1 MAQTYAQQ
9 IEQKQLE
16 IINAEN
22 TMAELYADHNII
34 TPSPERLSQN
44 DPRCPRECGH
54 FDGGNRSCRNHCDYN
69 YYQSTYPRQVEA
81 RKVAEKKHIQPL
93 RNQVAN
99 KKKEI
104 EALKE
109 KQSLPYLRNELLS
122 TSQELQQLQRNDP
135 LYRQKKTDLSKEL
148 LEQAETVDT
157 LEKKYNLFGNI
168 PSLKPEIIT
177 PDPVVRTKTELG
189 AINTR
194 PLIIGGIVGLAAL
207 FLIWR
212 FK

>member
-1 MAQTYAQQ
+1 MT
-9 IEQKQLE
+9 
-16 IINAEN
+16 
-22 TMAELYADHNII
+22 
-34 TPSPERLSQN
+34 
-44 DPRCPRECGH
+44 
-54 FDGGNRSCRNHCDYN
+54 
-69 YYQSTYPRQVEA
+69 
-81 RKVAEKKHIQPL
+81 
-93 RNQVAN
+93 
-99 KKKEI
+99 
-104 EALKE
+104 
-109 KQSLPYLRNELLS
+109 
-122 TSQELQQLQRNDP
+122 TSQELQQLQKDDP

-148 LEQAETVDT
+148 LEQAQELDT
-157 LEKKYNLFGNI
+157 LEKKYQLFGNI